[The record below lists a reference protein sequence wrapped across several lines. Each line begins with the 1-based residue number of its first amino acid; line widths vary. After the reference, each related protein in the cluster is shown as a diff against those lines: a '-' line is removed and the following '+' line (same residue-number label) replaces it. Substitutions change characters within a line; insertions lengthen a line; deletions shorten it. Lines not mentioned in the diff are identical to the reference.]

1 MKELLLTAVRDI
13 LIRDLNKLEQ
23 ELRQYPTESLIWKVE
38 QGITN
43 PAGNLTLHLC
53 GNLQYYIGAVLGNTG
68 YVRNRDLEFTA
79 KDKSRADLLSELERT
94 RAAVNTT
101 LPALSDAQLQSEYP
115 VDVFGKPMKTL
126 YFLIHLTAHFSYH
139 LGQVNYH
146 RRLVAHA

>member
-53 GNLQYYIGAVLGNTG
+53 GNLQYYVGAVLGNTG

>member
-53 GNLQYYIGAVLGNTG
+53 GNLQYYVGAVLGNTG

-115 VDVFGKPMKTL
+115 IDVFGKPMKTL

-146 RRLVAHA
+146 RRLLAHA

>member
-101 LPALSDAQLQSEYP
+101 LPALSEAQLQSEYP

>member
-53 GNLQYYIGAVLGNTG
+53 GNMQYYIGAVLGNTG

-115 VDVFGKPMKTL
+115 IDVFGKPMKTL

>member
-1 MKELLLTAVRDI
+1 MKEMLLTSVRDV

-23 ELRQYPTESLIWKVE
+23 ELLQYPAEALIWKVD

-68 YVRNRDLEFTA
+68 YVRNRDNEFAA
-79 KDKSRADLLSELERT
+79 KDKKLADLLAEIERT
-94 RAAVNTT
+94 RLAVSGT
-101 LPALSDAQLQSEYP
+101 LPLISESQLQSDYP
-115 VDVFGKPMKTL
+115 VDVFGKPMKTM

-139 LGQVNYH
+139 LGQINYH
-146 RRLVAHA
+146 RRLVANC

>member
-23 ELRQYPTESLIWKVE
+23 ELLQYPTESLIWKVE
-38 QGITN
+38 EGITN

-68 YVRNRDLEFTA
+68 YVRNRDLEFMA

-94 RAAVNTT
+94 RAAVNAT
-101 LPALSDAQLQSEYP
+101 LPVLSEAQLQSEYP

>member
-94 RAAVNTT
+94 RAAVNKT

-146 RRLVAHA
+146 RRLVAHV

>member
-115 VDVFGKPMKTL
+115 IDVFGKPMKTL

>member
-53 GNLQYYIGAVLGNTG
+53 GNLQYYVGAVLGNTG

-94 RAAVNTT
+94 RAAVNAT
-101 LPALSDAQLQSEYP
+101 LPVLSEAQLQSEYP

>member
-23 ELRQYPTESLIWKVE
+23 ELLQYPTESLIWKVE

-115 VDVFGKPMKTL
+115 IDVFGKPMKTL

>member
-23 ELRQYPTESLIWKVE
+23 ELRQYPTESQIWKVE
-38 QGITN
+38 PGITN

-68 YVRNRDLEFTA
+68 YIRNRDLEFAA
-79 KDKSRADLLSELERT
+79 KDKTRADLLTELERT
-94 RAAVNTT
+94 RTAVAST
-101 LPALSDAQLQSEYP
+101 LPALSEAQLQSEYP
-115 VDVFGKPMKTL
+115 IDVFGKPMKTL

-146 RRLVAHA
+146 RRLVG